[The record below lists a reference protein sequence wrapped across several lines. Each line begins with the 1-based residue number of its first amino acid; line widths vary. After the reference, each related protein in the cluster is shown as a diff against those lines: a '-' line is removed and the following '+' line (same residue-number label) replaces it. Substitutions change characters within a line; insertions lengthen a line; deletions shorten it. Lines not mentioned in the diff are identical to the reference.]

1 MNLRNF
7 FAELKRRNVYRAA
20 VGYAAVA
27 WLLIQIATQILPFF
41 ETPQWVV
48 RTIIVVLLAGF
59 PFALIWAWMFEVTA
73 EGIVRTEEA
82 PREDPGRRALGRKV
96 DFVIIAVLALAVGL
110 LVFDRFRAPRD
121 ARGTKSIAVLPF
133 ENMSSEKENAY
144 FADGVQDEIL
154 THLAKIADL
163 KVISRT
169 SVMHY
174 RSGGRRNL
182 REIGAELGVAHLLE
196 GSVQRAGGRVR
207 VIAQLINARTDEHL
221 WAQTYDRDL
230 ADVFAIQSE
239 IAKAIADQL
248 HAKLSPPEKAAIE
261 TPATTNL
268 AAYDLYLRARD
279 LFAYNTDIGAAAKD
293 LPEAVRLLD
302 DAVARDPAFLAAW
315 SLLARMHG
323 NMFAQGY
330 DRTPERLAA
339 TNAAAQLALRLQ
351 PASGEAHLALASYHY
366 YGFRDYERA
375 RQELEIAR
383 RALPNN
389 AQVPELISYIDRRQG
404 RWVEATRNL
413 EQALQLDPRNFL
425 MLQQLALNY
434 EAQARYADEDQI
446 YQRALSIKPGDPTTR
461 LYRTEVQILWRANI
475 KPFQEFRRQLEA
487 ENPALAVEMEDMLY
501 GLCERNEAV
510 MERMLRNFETEGAVV
525 NGVRHPKAYWEGFV
539 ARYLGYAARS
549 HAAFVQARE
558 AIEKELAAG
567 ESAAALSLLGL
578 IEAGLGRK
586 DEAIRAGQRACELV
600 PVSKD
605 AVQGIAL
612 VAQLAEIYG
621 WVGEKDLAIERIT
634 EVKRGPSYLGYGLLK
649 LHPAWDP
656 LRGDPRFEALVASLA
671 PKD

>member
-1 MNLRNF
+1 LNARDLF
-7 FAELKRRNVYRAA
+7 SELKRRNVYRAA

-27 WLLIQIATQILPFF
+27 WLLIQVATQILPFF
-41 ETPQWVV
+41 ETPPWVV
-48 RTIIVVLLAGF
+48 RSIIVVLLGGF
-59 PFALIWAWMFEVTA
+59 PVALVWAWMFEVTA
-73 EGIVRTEEA
+73 DGIVRTQDA
-82 PREDPGRRALGRKV
+82 PREVGGRRGVGRKI

-121 ARGTKSIAVLPF
+121 ARGAKSIAVLPF

-169 SVMHY
+169 SVMQY

-182 REIGAELGVAHLLE
+182 REIGTELGVAHLLE
-196 GSVQRAGGRVR
+196 GSVQRAGARVR
-207 VIAQLINARTDEHL
+207 VIAQLIDARSDEHL
-221 WAQTYDRDL
+221 WAQTYDREL
-230 ADVFAIQSE
+230 ADVFAIQTE

-279 LFAYNTDIGAAAKD
+279 LFAHNTDLGAAAKD
-293 LPEAVRLLD
+293 LPEAARLLNE
-302 DAVARDPAFLAAW
+302 AVTLDPAFLAAW
-315 SLLARMHG
+315 SLLARIHG
-323 NMFAQGY
+323 NIFAQGY
-330 DRTPERLAA
+330 DRTPERLSA
-339 TNAAAQLALRLQ
+339 TNSAAQSALRLR
-351 PASGEAHLALASYHY
+351 PDSGEAHLALASYHY

-375 RQELEIAR
+375 RQELELAR

-389 AQVPELISYIDRRQG
+389 AQIYEQLAYIDRRQG
-404 RWVEATRNL
+404 RWPEATRNL
-413 EQALQLDPRNFL
+413 EQALQFDPRNFH
-425 MLQQLALNY
+425 MLQQLALIY
-434 EAQARYADEDQI
+434 EAQARYAEEDQI

-461 LYRTEVQILWRANI
+461 LYRTEVQILWRADI
-475 KPFQEFRRQLEA
+475 KPFQDFRRQLEA

-525 NGVRHPKAYWEGFV
+525 NGVRYPKAYWEGFV
-539 ARYLGYAARS
+539 ARYLGDVPRS
-549 HAAFVQARE
+549 HAAFAHARE
-558 AIEKELAAG
+558 AIEKELAKG

-578 IEAGLGRK
+578 IDAGLGRK
-586 DEAIRAGQRACELV
+586 NEAIRAGQRACELV

-605 AVQGIAL
+605 AVHGVAL
-612 VAQLAEIYG
+612 VAQLAEIFA

-634 EVKRGPSYLGYGLLK
+634 EVKRGPSYLAYGLLK

-656 LRGDPRFEALVASLA
+656 LRGDPRFEAIVASLA